1 MLSILIPTYN
11 YDVTNLVTEI
21 HKQCNETAISF
32 EIIVS
37 DDASSKKSFITKN
50 DSITFLKNVSLISNT
65 VNVGRTANRNKLVE
79 NSNYSWLL
87 FLDADVM
94 PASKNFIKNYIEQI
108 DNKFDVIFGGIA
120 YSEKKPLD
128 KEKLLR
134 WHYGKQREAKSV
146 SHRKKKPHFI
156 ISQNLLIK
164 KETFT
169 KANTLV
175 ENHYGLDNFFSNRLK
190 NMNAAVL
197 HVKNPVIHHGLE
209 NTEVFLEKSL
219 QSVKSTFTL
228 EKDGLL
234 DYNLRPMQQ
243 SYLKLKKW
251 RLTKLFNWFIGLFK
265 NMMEAN
271 FRSSKPNLFWFDLYR
286 LHYYIKLKRAEN
298 A

>member
-21 HKQCNETAISF
+21 HKQCKETAIPF

-37 DDASSKKSFITKN
+37 DDASNNKGFISKN
-50 DSITFLKNVSLISNT
+50 NSIISLSNVSLISNT
-65 VNVGRTANRNKLVE
+65 ENLGRTANRNRLVKS
-79 NSNYSWLL
+79 SNYSWLL

-94 PASKNFIKNYIEQI
+94 PDSKYFINNYVKQI
-108 DNKFDVIFGGIA
+108 DNNFDVIFGGIA
-120 YSEKKPLD
+120 YSEKKPLE
-128 KEKLLR
+128 KEKILR
-134 WHYGKQREAKSV
+134 WHYGKEREAKPV
-146 SHRKKKPHFI
+146 SLRKKKPYFI

-164 KETFT
+164 KEIFI

-175 ENHYGLDNFFSNRLK
+175 ENHYGLDNFFSNKLK
-190 NMNAAVL
+190 NMNAAIL
-197 HVKNPVIHHGLE
+197 HIKNPIIHHGLE

-219 QSVKSTFTL
+219 QSVKSTFIL
-228 EKDGLL
+228 EKEGLL
-234 DYNLRPMQQ
+234 DYDLRPIQQ

-251 RLTKLFNWFIGLFK
+251 RLTRLFNWFIGLFK
-265 NMMEAN
+265 NMMEIN
-271 FRSSKPNLFWFDLYR
+271 FKSNKPNLLWFDLYR